1 MADVNDALAANGD
14 AVLDLVA
21 AAERSAATWTTP
33 RAPGKWSP
41 SQVVEHVA
49 GGLEEAANVVSGAP
63 SIPMPPAF
71 LLLRPLAR
79 LIFNRTLK
87 KGVFPKGFKAH
98 RALNPTSGPATPAE
112 ARVRLEGALA
122 RFDQE
127 CRRRV
132 ASGQHVVSTGFGT
145 VSVEDFV
152 RFNAIHTRHHCK
164 QTPRQQVG
172 SRLEAQQQAVE
183 TLQQGVVK
191 VPRNPCALADTRL
204 QCHFELIMQL
214 QGGLVECPPHDRQ
227 FVISSDFEFVLKI
240 AVRQCVDP
248 GGEFG

>member
-1 MADVNDALAANGD
+1 MADVNDALAANRA

-49 GGLEEAANVVSGAP
+49 RGLEEGANVVSGAP
-63 SIPMPPAF
+63 SIPMPRAVF
-71 LLLRPLAR
+71 FLRPLAR

-87 KGVFPKGFKAH
+87 KEAFPKGFKAIK
-98 RALNPTSGPATPAE
+98 ALDPTSGPATPAE
-112 ARVRLEGALA
+112 ARVRLEAAFA

-132 ASGQHVVSTGFGT
+132 ASGQHVVSTAFGT
-145 VSVEDFV
+145 VPVEALV

-164 QTPRQQVG
+164 Q
-172 SRLEAQQQAVE
+172 L
-183 TLQQGVVK
+183 
-191 VPRNPCALADTRL
+191 
-204 QCHFELIMQL
+204 
-214 QGGLVECPPHDRQ
+214 
-227 FVISSDFEFVLKI
+227 
-240 AVRQCVDP
+240 P
-248 GGEFG
+248 GAT

>member
-1 MADVNDALAANGD
+1 MADVNDALAANRA
-14 AVLDLVA
+14 AVIDLVS

-49 GGLEEAANVVSGAP
+49 RGLEEAANVVSGAP

-71 LLLRPLAR
+71 LRPLLRL
-79 LIFNRTLK
+79 LFFNRILK
-87 KGVFPKGFKAH
+87 KDAFPKGFKAH
-98 RALNPTSGPATPAE
+98 KTMNPTSGPATPAE

-145 VSVEDFV
+145 VSVEDLV
-152 RFNAIHTRHHCK
+152 RFSALHTRHHCK
-164 QTPRQQVG
+164 Q
-172 SRLEAQQQAVE
+172 
-183 TLQQGVVK
+183 
-191 VPRNPCALADTRL
+191 
-204 QCHFELIMQL
+204 M
-214 QGGLVECPPHDRQ
+214 
-227 FVISSDFEFVLKI
+227 
-240 AVRQCVDP
+240 P
-248 GGEFG
+248 GAS